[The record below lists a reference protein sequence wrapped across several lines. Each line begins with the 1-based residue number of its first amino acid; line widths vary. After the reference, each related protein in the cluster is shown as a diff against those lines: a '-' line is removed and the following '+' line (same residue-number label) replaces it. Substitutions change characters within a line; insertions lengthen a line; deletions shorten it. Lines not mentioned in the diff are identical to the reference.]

1 MWKKEKSEREIRIN
15 ELQAYADKIKYDGH
29 ENIENYKAKYNDYK
43 TKLKK
48 ANISLQT
55 LTTRLAKQEL
65 MMAAEREIGRVD
77 SMRVPGAH
85 LGSDFSGA
93 PNVMG
98 GQRIPP
104 GGIRSTGSAL
114 SPNQLG
120 QNYDQFNIADYN
132 VDLENQEL
140 NEEIKKLLMEN

>member
-1 MWKKEKSEREIRIN
+1 
-15 ELQAYADKIKYDGH
+15 
-29 ENIENYKAKYNDYK
+29 
-43 TKLKK
+43 
-48 ANISLQT
+48 
-55 LTTRLAKQEL
+55 